1 MSRAY
6 GVTATLGGKKV
17 RWAGDEYGWQSPAS
31 YAKLEAKGQFKLGR
45 KELDALTQYLGP
57 LAQTVGNFQQQVRKA
72 TPWLDPVE
80 RTVNRAMAQDDKL
93 PSSRVAQGGA
103 VLAQKAGNAANLDP
117 RIGMALPFLVGAVHT
132 SGARA
137 GTTKLRAQPS
147 LKIPH
152 DQLEDLVEGGY
163 QHVKQTGGLKGYKQ
177 TVQLPD
183 GNEVYVFNRG
193 NIDFDKRN
201 GLTIKT
207 RPSRGQAPVPAKPAP
222 KPVAAPVA
230 APVVTPSQRS
240 YDPEARFTPTKTE
253 SSGLSSGQ
261 RRKRDDAAI
270 RNPIL
275 PRDLE
280 PSVTTPP
287 VAGGGLAIRA
297 QGPAVKGTALAG
309 ERYANAHLSEG
320 SAPVRVRETQAHHE
334 VPLKDPATYTT
345 GMNAEQVDLVRRA
358 SEKLGLY
365 FGDTQLNTL
374 YPRQPYHQGDSKW
387 PQAFDRAAHV
397 RLLNS
402 NRPLEAPSGTSRWAQ
417 FTVEQRL
424 EMLPEFLMDAI
435 AGKRIGLDALF
446 QQNLLQPG
454 NDAFNNPFI
463 GNLGQQVMAPEN
475 KAALKVISDKRRA
488 ARATLKGQ

>member
-31 YAKLEAKGQFKLGR
+31 YTKLEAKGQFKLGR

-117 RIGMALPFLVGAVHT
+117 RLAMALPFLVGAVHT
-132 SGARA
+132 SGVRV
-137 GTTKLRAQPS
+137 GTT
-147 LKIPH
+147 
-152 DQLEDLVEGGY
+152 
-163 QHVKQTGGLKGYKQ
+163 
-177 TVQLPD
+177 
-183 GNEVYVFNRG
+183 
-193 NIDFDKRN
+193 
-201 GLTIKT
+201 
-207 RPSRGQAPVPAKPAP
+207 RGQTPVVA
-222 KPVAAPVA
+222 KPVAAPVVA
-230 APVVTPSQRS
+230 KPSPIVTPSQRS

-387 PQAFDRAAHV
+387 PQAYDRAAHV

-402 NRPLEAPSGTSRWAQ
+402 NRPR
-417 FTVEQRL
+417 
-424 EMLPEFLMDAI
+424 
-435 AGKRIGLDALF
+435 
-446 QQNLLQPG
+446 
-454 NDAFNNPFI
+454 
-463 GNLGQQVMAPEN
+463 
-475 KAALKVISDKRRA
+475 
-488 ARATLKGQ
+488 